1 MLFDN
6 TDFSSLELPKHVS
19 ELRRE
24 VREFLAEERRQNSF
38 SVHLGHGEFD
48 AEFSRKIGARGWIGM
63 TWPKKY
69 GGHERSYLE
78 RFVVTE
84 ELLAAAAPV
93 AAHWVADR
101 QSGPSFLRWGT
112 EAQRRKYLPA
122 IAKGECYFA
131 VGMSEPNSGSD
142 LASVRMRAEKVEGG
156 WKLTGQ
162 KVWTSWAH
170 DAHAMFVL
178 CRTSPLGENKHEGL
192 SQFVIDLPLPG
203 ITIRPIRFL
212 NNEHHFN
219 EVFFDGAFVPDEMVL
234 GEVGQGWRQVTS
246 ELALERSGPERYMN
260 TLPLLI
266 AAIDRLKTAPDR
278 MARVMIGTLLARFAS
293 IRTMSLAIAT
303 EFSKEATPNLATEAA
318 LVKDIGTRFEREVTE
333 AVKMLFDVIPSTR
346 SDDEFERLLGEAT
359 IFAPISTLRG
369 GTTEILRGIV
379 AKRLE
384 GAV

>member
-24 VREFLAEERRQNSF
+24 VRDFLDDERRQGSF
-38 SVHLGHGEFD
+38 RVHLGHGEFD
-48 AEFSRKIGARGWIGM
+48 AEFSRKIGSRGWIGI
-63 TWPKKY
+63 TWPRKY
-69 GGHERSYLE
+69 GGHEGSYLE

-101 QSGPSFLRWGT
+101 QSGPSLLRWGT
-112 EAQRRKYLPA
+112 DAQRQKYLPV

-131 VGMSEPNSGSD
+131 IGMSEPNSGSD
-142 LASVRMRAEKVEGG
+142 LASVRTRAEKVPDG

-162 KVWTSWAH
+162 KVWSSWAH
-170 DAHAMFVL
+170 RAHAMFVL
-178 CRTSPLGENKHEGL
+178 CRTSPLGEKKHEGL
-192 SQFVIDLPLPG
+192 SQFIVDLPSPG

-219 EVFFDGAFVPDEMVL
+219 EVFFDEAFVPDEMVL
-234 GEVGQGWRQVTS
+234 GEIGQGWRQVTS

-260 TLPLLI
+260 TLPLLL
-266 AAIDRLKTAPDR
+266 AVIDRLKTSPDR

-303 EFSKEATPNLATEAA
+303 QFSRETTPNLATEAA
-318 LVKDIGTRFEREVTE
+318 LVKDIGTHFEREVTE
-333 AVKMLFDVIPSTR
+333 AVKMLFEVTPAAD

-359 IFAPISTLRG
+359 IFAPISTIRG
-369 GTTEILRGIV
+369 GTTQILRGIV

>member
-1 MLFDN
+1 MLFNN

-19 ELRRE
+19 KLRRE

-142 LASVRMRAEKVEGG
+142 LASVRMRAEKVDGG

-178 CRTSPLGENKHEGL
+178 CRTSPLGENRHEGL

-212 NNEHHFN
+212 NNAHHFN

-303 EFSKEATPNLATEAA
+303 EFSKDATPNLATEAA
-318 LVKDIGTRFEREVTE
+318 LVKDIGTHFEREVTE
-333 AVKMLFDVIPSTR
+333 AVKMLFDAIPSTR

-369 GTTEILRGIV
+369 GTTQILRGIV